1 MHFTPDTEDALAF
14 LVALGNTHPSAS
26 RSGDDELATPAE
38 LTALLD
44 EHGYSGRFDRDLPE
58 LASAVRVRDELR
70 TLWSLS
76 RDDQVGEINRW
87 LREVNALPF
96 LVRHDRF
103 DWHLHATGPDAPL
116 ADRMRAEG
124 ALALAEVTRANENS
138 RMRVCAAADCT
149 GLLVD
154 QSRNGSKRFCSVR
167 CGNRVN
173 QQGFRER
180 MSDA

>member
-1 MHFTPDTEDALAF
+1 MHFTPDTEDTLAF
-14 LVALGNTHPSAS
+14 LVDLGNTHPTAS
-26 RSGDDELATPAE
+26 RSGADELTTPSE

-44 EHGYSGRFDRDLPE
+44 THGYTGRFDRDQAE
-58 LASAVRVRDELR
+58 LASVVRVREELR
-70 TLWSLS
+70 ALWSLP

-103 DWHLHATGPDAPL
+103 DWHLHATDPDAPL

-124 ALALAEVTRANENS
+124 ALALAEVTRTNENS
-138 RMRVCAAADCT
+138 RLRVCAAEDCT

-180 MSDA
+180 MAEG

>member
-1 MHFTPDTEDALAF
+1 LHFTPDTEDTLAF
-14 LVALGNTHPSAS
+14 LVGLGNTHPTAS
-26 RSGDDELATPAE
+26 RTGADELSTAAE
-38 LTALLD
+38 LTTLLRK
-44 EHGYSGRFDRDLPE
+44 HGYTGRFDRDQAE
-58 LASAVRVRDELR
+58 LASVVRVRDELR
-70 TLWSLS
+70 ALWSLS
-76 RDDQVGEINRW
+76 RDEQVGEINRW

-124 ALALAEVTRANENS
+124 ALALAEVTRTNENS
-138 RMRVCAAADCT
+138 RMRVCAAEDCT

-180 MSDA
+180 MADA

>member
-1 MHFTPDTEDALAF
+1 MHFTPDTEDTLAF
-14 LVALGNTHPSAS
+14 LVALGNTHPTAS
-26 RSGDDELATPAE
+26 RSGADELSTPVQ

-44 EHGYSGRFDRDLPE
+44 EHGYTGRFDRDERE
-58 LASAVRVRDELR
+58 LASVVRVRDELR
-70 TLWSLS
+70 ALWSLP
-76 RDDQVGEINRW
+76 RDEQVGEINRW

-103 DWHLHATGPDAPL
+103 DWHLHATSPDAPL

-138 RMRVCAAADCT
+138 RLRVCAAEDCT

-180 MSDA
+180 MGVG

>member
-1 MHFTPDTEDALAF
+1 LHFTPDTEDTLEF
-14 LVALGNTHPSAS
+14 LVALANTHPTAS
-26 RSGDDELATPAE
+26 RTGADELSTPAE

-44 EHGYSGRFDRDLPE
+44 AHGYTGRFDRDAAE
-58 LASAVRVRDELR
+58 LASVLQTREELR
-70 TLWSLS
+70 ALWSLP
-76 RDDQVGEINRW
+76 RDEQVAEINRW
-87 LREVNALPF
+87 MREVNALPV

-103 DWHLHATGPDAPL
+103 DWHLHATEPDAPL
-116 ADRMRAEG
+116 TDRMRGEG

-138 RMRVCAAADCT
+138 RLRVCAAEDCT

-167 CGNRVN
+167 CGNRIN

-180 MSDA
+180 MG

>member
-1 MHFTPDTEDALAF
+1 LHFTPDTEDALAF
-14 LVALGNTHPSAS
+14 LVDLGNTHPTAS
-26 RSGDDELATPAE
+26 RTGADELSTPAE
-38 LTALLD
+38 LTVLLD
-44 EHGYSGRFDRDLPE
+44 KHGYSGRFDRDLPE
-58 LASAVRVRDELR
+58 LASAVRVREELR
-70 TLWSLS
+70 ALWSLP
-76 RDDQVGEINRW
+76 RDEQVGEINRW

-124 ALALAEVTRANENS
+124 ALALAEVTRANENN
-138 RMRVCAAADCT
+138 RMRVCGAEDCT

-180 MSDA
+180 MAEG

>member
-1 MHFTPDTEDALAF
+1 LHFTPDTEDTLAF
-14 LVALGNTHPSAS
+14 LVALANTHPTAS
-26 RSGDDELATPAE
+26 RSGADELSTPAE

-44 EHGYSGRFDRDLPE
+44 EHGYTGRFDRDQGE
-58 LASAVRVRDELR
+58 LASVVRVRDDLR
-70 TLWSLS
+70 ALWSLP
-76 RDDQVGEINRW
+76 RDDQVVEINRW

-124 ALALAEVTRANENS
+124 ALALAEVTRTNENS
-138 RMRVCAAADCT
+138 RMRVCAAEDCT

-180 MSDA
+180 MADA